1 MHEGVDIQA
10 QDGTRVYAVQSGTAR
25 VLKTGTVDERVEV
38 GNYLYWHVHHRV
50 QSGQFVRAYTT
61 VVGTI
66 INGAGHLHLSEL
78 SGERFLNPL
87 RPGGR
92 VLAPWTDTQA
102 PVIGA
107 PTQSRG
113 GRVSV
118 EVFDP
123 QSFRA
128 QIKYRTPVLAPA
140 ALAYR
145 AWDSSG
151 RDVTGLQFA
160 LRGAQHLPDAARWVV
175 YADDAY
181 EPGWTC
187 FDTRLA
193 CVPRWDYRLAGG
205 LAPPLPPT
213 ARRLSI
219 YAWDWAGNTSVRDA
233 ALR

>member
-1 MHEGVDIQA
+1 
-10 QDGTRVYAVQSGTAR
+10 
-25 VLKTGTVDERVEV
+25 
-38 GNYLYWHVHHRV
+38 
-50 QSGQFVRAYTT
+50 

-78 SGERFLNPL
+78 SGALLLNPL

-92 VLAPWTDTQA
+92 VLSPWTDTQA
-102 PVIGA
+102 PVIGL
-107 PTQSRG
+107 PQSQG
-113 GRVSV
+113 GRVAV
-118 EVFDP
+118 RVFDP

-128 QIKYRTPVLAPA
+128 LIKYRTPVLAPA

-145 AWDSSG
+145 AWDAAG

-160 LRGAQHLPDAARWVV
+160 LRGSQHLPDAARWVV

-181 EPGWTC
+181 APGWTC
-187 FDTRLA
+187 FDRRLA
-193 CVPRWDYRLAGG
+193 CRPDWNYRLAGG

-213 ARRLSI
+213 TRRLSI
-219 YAWDWAGNTSVRDA
+219 YAWDWAGNTSVREV